1 MKKERKI
8 WYEAVDK
15 LLIFAWRRT
24 KVKISWW
31 RTHTGETAKKQHQ
44 GVLKWR
50 GERILWWRTIWHH
63 GKDHT
68 SYKEDAFIIAAAD
81 DAITREEMF
90 SPLMMKTF
98 YLITNFQN
106 LTNLLPLAIFLLE
119 IMFVLKLKKYL
130 YFIKLCIYEKR

>member
-31 RTHTGETAKKQHQ
+31 RTHTRETAKKQHQ

-68 SYKEDAFIIAAAD
+68 SYKEDAFVIAAAFTTCY
-81 DAITREEMF
+81 IFVRNYVCFKVKKVFVFHKVMHLWE
-90 SPLMMKTF
+90 K
-98 YLITNFQN
+98 IINFNQDIQSGEN
-106 LTNLLPLAIFLLE
+106 LDILN
-119 IMFVLKLKKYL
+119 
-130 YFIKLCIYEKR
+130 YF